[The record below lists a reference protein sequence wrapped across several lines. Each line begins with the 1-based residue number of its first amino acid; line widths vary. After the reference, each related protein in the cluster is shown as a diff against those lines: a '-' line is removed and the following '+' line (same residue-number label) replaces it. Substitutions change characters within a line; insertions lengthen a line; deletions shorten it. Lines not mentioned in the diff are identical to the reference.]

1 MNECQVWWTITGN
14 FGNMMPIDWSK
25 STARAKLLPT
35 LNLAKNNCRVRPGS
49 VSGGGEDEDEDVKA
63 DLDMHSLILNSNPCE
78 NEASEMDQFMILK
91 KRVQCLSVINDAAGE
106 LATEH
111 N

>member
-25 STARAKLLPT
+25 STARAKHLPT
-35 LNLAKNNCRVRPGS
+35 LNLAKNNCSTRVRLGS
-49 VSGGGEDEDEDVKA
+49 VPGGGEDEDEDVKA

-78 NEASEMDQFMILK
+78 NEASEIDHCNVISKM
-91 KRVQCLSVINDAAGE
+91 RVQCPSVN
-106 LATEH
+106 
-111 N
+111 

>member
-25 STARAKLLPT
+25 STARAKHLPT
-35 LNLAKNNCRVRPGS
+35 LNLAKNNDRVRLSSELEEGAK
-49 VSGGGEDEDEDVKA
+49 DEDEDVKA

-78 NEASEMDQFMILK
+78 NEVSVLLGTLMDLM
-91 KRVQCLSVINDAAGE
+91 
-106 LATEH
+106 
-111 N
+111 

>member
-25 STARAKLLPT
+25 STAREKHLPT
-35 LNLAKNNCRVRPGS
+35 LNLAKNNCGSRARMGS
-49 VSGGGEDEDEDVKA
+49 VSGGGGDDEDEDVKA

-78 NEASEMDQFMILK
+78 NEASKTYFFLVG
-91 KRVQCLSVINDAAGE
+91 VQLHQITHHMECN
-106 LATEH
+106 
-111 N
+111 

>member
-25 STARAKLLPT
+25 STAREKHLPT
-35 LNLAKNNCRVRPGS
+35 LNLAKNNCGNRVPGLQ
-49 VSGGGEDEDEDVKA
+49 DEDDDVKA

-78 NEASEMDQFMILK
+78 NEASEIDHCNVISKM
-91 KRVQCLSVINDAAGE
+91 RVQCPSVN
-106 LATEH
+106 
-111 N
+111 

>member
-25 STARAKLLPT
+25 STAREKHLPT
-35 LNLAKNNCRVRPGS
+35 LNLAKNNCGNRVPGLQ
-49 VSGGGEDEDEDVKA
+49 DEDDDVKA

-78 NEASEMDQFMILK
+78 NEASENNQFYLI
-91 KRVQCLSVINDAAGE
+91 IY
-106 LATEH
+106 
-111 N
+111 